1 MEILLLSEK
10 YGFDYQEAMAFL
22 ANKPSPG
29 MAFGMAFG
37 MLDKMKSVIHEREKE
52 ERSQTSE
59 WSGAFFE
66 AIQKMKCD
74 SVGKIGETFI
84 TDLCN
89 DFQIE
94 HEYKGNCNKNQADG
108 VFDLKINGH
117 RIECKTARM
126 GKSGSFQHESL
137 RQNGCDFY
145 LFIDILPNEIYLSF
159 LNSFSNLKE
168 ITGRTPHRRKGATD
182 VFKLDTS
189 VKILNKMSQNGFTCH
204 ITKDTTADAVKSFIL
219 SHLKNNQETI

>member
-1 MEILLLSEK
+1 MAILLLSEK
-10 YGFDYQEAMAFL
+10 YGFDYHEAIEFL
-22 ANKPSPG
+22 ASQSRPETRGLLS
-29 MAFGMAFG
+29 
-37 MLDKMKSVIHEREKE
+37 KMNSVIHEREKE
-52 ERSQTSE
+52 ERSQMDE
-59 WSGAFFE
+59 WSGSFFE
-66 AIQKMKCD
+66 SLQKMKCD

-84 TDLCN
+84 TELCN

-94 HEYKGNCNKNQADG
+94 YEYKGNCNKNQADG

-145 LFIDILPNEIYLSF
+145 LFIDILPNEIYMSF
-159 LNSFSNLKE
+159 LNSFSNLKQ
-168 ITGRTPHRRKGATD
+168 ITGRTPHQRKGSTD

-189 VKILNKMSQNGFTCH
+189 VKILNKMVQNGYSCH
-204 ITKDTTADAVKSFIL
+204 ITQDTPAETVKNFIIN
-219 SHLKNNQETI
+219 HLKNNQ

>member
-1 MEILLLSEK
+1 MEVLLLSEK
-10 YGFDYQEAMAFL
+10 YGFDYHEAMEFL
-22 ANKPSPG
+22 ANKSRTDTHG
-29 MAFGMAFG
+29 
-37 MLDKMKSVIHEREKE
+37 LLEKMNSVIHEREKE
-52 ERSQTSE
+52 ERSQMNE
-59 WSGAFFE
+59 WSGAVFE
-66 AIQKMKCD
+66 NIQKMKCD

-84 TDLCN
+84 TNLCD
-89 DFQIE
+89 DFEIE
-94 HEYKGNCNKNQADG
+94 HEYKGNCNKNQVDG

-137 RQNGCDFY
+137 RRNGCDFY

-168 ITGRTPHRRKGATD
+168 ITGRTPHQRKGAID

-189 VKILNKMSQNGFTCH
+189 VKILNKMVQNGFSCH
-204 ITKDTTADAVKSFIL
+204 IAEDTPVETVKSFVL
-219 SHLKNNQETI
+219 FHLKNTPK

>member
-1 MEILLLSEK
+1 MAILLLSEK
-10 YGFDYQEAMAFL
+10 YGFDYHEAIEFL
-22 ANKPSPG
+22 ANERIPETRGLLS
-29 MAFGMAFG
+29 
-37 MLDKMKSVIHEREKE
+37 KMNSVIHRRENE
-52 ERSQTSE
+52 ERSQMNE
-59 WSGAFFE
+59 WSGSFFE
-66 AIQKMKCD
+66 SLQNMKCD

-84 TDLCN
+84 TELCN

-94 HEYKGNCNKNQADG
+94 YEYKGNCNKNQADG

-159 LNSFSNLKE
+159 LNSFP
-168 ITGRTPHRRKGATD
+168 I
-182 VFKLDTS
+182 
-189 VKILNKMSQNGFTCH
+189 
-204 ITKDTTADAVKSFIL
+204 
-219 SHLKNNQETI
+219 